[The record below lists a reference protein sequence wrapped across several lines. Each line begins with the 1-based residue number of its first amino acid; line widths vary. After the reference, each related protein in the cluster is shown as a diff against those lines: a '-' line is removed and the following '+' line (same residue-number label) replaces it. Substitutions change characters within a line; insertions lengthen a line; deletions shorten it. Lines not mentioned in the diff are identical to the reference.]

1 MFLHSSAKNRIITW
15 WNAKRV
21 TIFSLDMND
30 KRKTQLHNVKY
41 NSMQER
47 TWAHTTKVFTVFNYF
62 NGLRFHFSFFF
73 SFFHFFHFP
82 VQSNCIILEI
92 TCFLDSLFK
101 ESIVV
106 LISSWHTL
114 KECRTFSVA
123 PETIILRL
131 DFNCPVCDDWT
142 RRKTSLY
149 RFEKPSSFYCIFKV
163 SQLLY
168 LLPVFIE

>member
-1 MFLHSSAKNRIITW
+1 MWNIIRCKSELGRTLRRYLQFL
-15 WNAKRV
+15 
-21 TIFSLDMND
+21 TI
-30 KRKTQLHNVKY
+30 
-41 NSMQER
+41 SMGCASIFQ
-47 TWAHTTKVFTVFNYF
+47 
-62 NGLRFHFSFFF
+62 FFF
-73 SFFHFFHFP
+73 SFFHFP

-149 RFEKPSSFYCIFKV
+149 RFEKPPSFYCIFKV